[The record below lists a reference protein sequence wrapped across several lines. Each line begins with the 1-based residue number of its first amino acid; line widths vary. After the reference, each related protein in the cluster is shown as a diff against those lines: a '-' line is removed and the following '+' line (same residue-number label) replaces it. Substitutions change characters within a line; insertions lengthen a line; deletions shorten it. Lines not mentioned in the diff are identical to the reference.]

1 MLEVKN
7 ISKSFRGV
15 HALKNVSACFYDGE
29 IHGLVGENGAGKS
42 TLMKVVSGVYP
53 PDCGVIDLDKAPRSF
68 ESPIDAYNAG
78 IRIVHQELS
87 LIRSLSIAENMFIH
101 KFRNAGPLAKVDR
114 RKLEEDA
121 QKTLK
126 EWNIDLDAS
135 QKVKDVSMGVRQ
147 LVEIAR
153 ELSTGGKVVILDEP
167 TSSLTYKEID
177 QLFDVMKLLKS
188 RGYAL
193 IFISHRLN
201 EVTDIVDRITVLR
214 DGEVMVTAEKKNLTP
229 VQMVNMIAG
238 KEVKDLFPKTEVEI
252 GDTAL
257 EVKNLSGE
265 GFNCINFDVK
275 WGEILGIAGLV
286 GAGRSEL
293 VRCLYGANPRQTGD
307 IYLAVEKIDVN
318 SPRKAIQHGIGF
330 LSESRGIDGIFPDM
344 TVVLNLVILK
354 IQDVIDRIFL
364 SKGRIR
370 EKCSGLVADLNIVC
384 HDPERQKISELS
396 GGNQQK
402 VLLGRLLGSKPK
414 ILLLDEPTRGVDIAN
429 KTEIHKVMGK
439 FIKDGGAI
447 VMVSSELDE
456 LIGVCDRILVL
467 HEGEHVGAFARGE
480 FKKENI
486 LLCMMDVKKSN

>member
-7 ISKSFRGV
+7 ISKNFRGV
-15 HALKNVSACFYDGE
+15 HALKDICACFYDGE

-42 TLMKVVSGVYP
+42 TLMKIVSGVYP
-53 PDCGVIDLDKAPRSF
+53 PDCGVIDLDNTPLSF

-87 LIRSLSIAENMFIH
+87 LIRSLSIAENIFIH
-101 KFRNAGPLAKVDR
+101 KFRNAGPLANVNR
-114 RKLEEDA
+114 EKLEEDA

-135 QKVKDVSMGVRQ
+135 LKIKDVSMGVRQ

-153 ELSTGGKVVILDEP
+153 ELSTGGKIVILDEP

-177 QLFDVMKLLKS
+177 QLFGVMNHLKQK
-188 RGYAL
+188 GYTL

-229 VQMVNMIAG
+229 AQMINMIAG
-238 KEVKDLFPKTEVEI
+238 REVKDLFPKTEVEI
-252 GDTAL
+252 GKTAL

-265 GFNCINFDVK
+265 GFNCIDFDVK

-293 VRCLYGANPRQTGD
+293 LRCLYGVNTRHSGD
-307 IYLAVEKIDVN
+307 IYLAGEKIDIH
-318 SPRKAIQHGIGF
+318 SPEKAIQHGIGF
-330 LSESRGIDGIFPDM
+330 LSESRGIDGTFPDM
-344 TVVLNLVILK
+344 TVAMNLVILK
-354 IQDVIDRIFL
+354 IRDVINRIFL
-364 SKGRIR
+364 NKNRIR
-370 EKCSGLVADLNIVC
+370 EKSSGLVSDLNIVC
-384 HDPERQKISELS
+384 HDPENQKISELS

-447 VMVSSELDE
+447 IMVSSELDE
-456 LIGVCDRILVL
+456 LIGVSDRILVL
-467 HEGEHVGAFARGE
+467 HEGEHVGTFTRDE
-480 FKKENI
+480 LNKENI

>member
-7 ISKSFRGV
+7 ISKNFRGV
-15 HALKNVSACFYDGE
+15 HALNRVCANFYAGE

-42 TLMKVVSGVYP
+42 TLMKIVSGVYP
-53 PDCGVIDLDKAPRSF
+53 PDSGVINLDQAPVSF
-68 ESPIDAYNAG
+68 DSPLDAYNAG

-101 KFRNAGPLAKVDR
+101 RFRNAGPLRKVN
-114 RKLEEDA
+114 RKTLEADA
-121 QKTLK
+121 QKTLQ

-135 QKVKDVSMGVRQ
+135 HKIKDVSMGVRQ

-153 ELSTGGKVVILDEP
+153 ELSTGGKIVILDEP

-177 QLFDVMKLLKS
+177 QLFGVMKHLKQK
-188 RGYAL
+188 GYTL

-214 DGEVMVTAEKKNLTP
+214 DGEVMVTAEKKDLTP
-229 VQMVNMIAG
+229 VQMINMIAG
-238 KEVKDLFPKTEVEI
+238 REVKDLFPKTEVEI
-252 GDTAL
+252 GTTAL
-257 EVKNLSGE
+257 EVRKLSGE
-265 GFNCINFDVK
+265 GFNRLDFDVK

-293 VRCLYGANPRQTGD
+293 IRCLYGVNPRYTGD
-307 IYLAVEKIDVN
+307 IYLDGTKVDIN
-318 SPRKAIQHGIGF
+318 SPEKAIRHGVGF

-344 TVVLNLVILK
+344 TVAMNLVILK
-354 IQDVIDRIFL
+354 IRDVIKKVFL
-364 SKGRIR
+364 NKNRIR
-370 EKCSGLVADLNIVC
+370 EKYSRLVSELNIVC
-384 HDPERQKISELS
+384 RDPENQKISELS

-402 VLLGRLLGSKPK
+402 VLFGRLFGSKPR
-414 ILLLDEPTRGVDIAN
+414 ILLLDEPTRGVDISN

-447 VMVSSELDE
+447 IMVSSELDE
-456 LIGVCDRILVL
+456 LIGVSDRILVL
-467 HEGEHVGAFARGE
+467 HEGRHVGSFSRGE
-480 FKKENI
+480 LNKENI
-486 LLCMMDVKKSN
+486 LLCMMDVKKPN